1 MVRRA
6 ICWILVVLIP
16 AWVPAEDARAMLESK
31 GVVLVNGNQT
41 VGLPSVIFSGALI
54 ETKDASGASI
64 SAPGTSVIVLPGSL
78 VEFQG
83 QIFSLEH
90 GSVSV
95 ATSNGTGV
103 RVHCITIVPASTAWT
118 QFEVMDVNGSIK
130 VAARKNDVRLE
141 TLASKTPKGVSTSQG
156 GNLRE
161 GEETTRYE
169 SDGCETTKTKKETGA
184 VPSATGGILSS
195 EYAKWIAIATIGG
208 TGLFVAV
215 RHDDP
220 VSPFRP

>member
-78 VEFQG
+78 VEFQR
-83 QIFSLEH
+83 QRKRCNVQRNWRSSTLY
-90 GSVSV
+90 
-95 ATSNGTGV
+95 NYRTGV
-103 RVHCITIVPASTAWT
+103 DSV
-118 QFEVMDVNGSIK
+118 DSI
-130 VAARKNDVRLE
+130 
-141 TLASKTPKGVSTSQG
+141 
-156 GNLRE
+156 
-161 GEETTRYE
+161 
-169 SDGCETTKTKKETGA
+169 
-184 VPSATGGILSS
+184 
-195 EYAKWIAIATIGG
+195 
-208 TGLFVAV
+208 
-215 RHDDP
+215 
-220 VSPFRP
+220 